1 MEDEYGRLMTPQ
13 ERENMADTQ
22 WVLPVIEK
30 FPSRQAGEA
39 VSRNSELGYEGYEN
53 ALGGDTAGNPYSPF
67 ILKIN
72 WQFAKWAKL
81 RGAGS
86 TAVTELMGIEGVSC
100 LIAFQKHS

>member
-1 MEDEYGRLMTPQ
+1 MTPQ

-67 ILKIN
+67 ISKID